1 MRISDWSSDVC
12 SSDLIAGGVEQVQMF
27 GREGRGDRVAFLE
40 AAVIAQLAR
49 DGFLAF
55 AAAEMQRRQPA
66 ELLDKADGEGE
77 GVRRVADR
85 EILGP
90 DADRQRRPGRSE
102 EWRVGKERVS
112 TCSARR

>member
-66 ELLDKADGEGE
+66 ELLDNADGEGE
-77 GVRRVADR
+77 GVRRVADC
-85 EILGP
+85 EIL
-90 DADRQRRPGRSE
+90 RWEERRG
-102 EWRVGKERVS
+102 GKECGRRGK
-112 TCSARR
+112 ARGAPEN